1 MEKIKMQPTR
11 PEDALLTDAFADFL
25 EKCRAKNLSEK
36 TLNIYTV
43 HFKFFKEYLSDP
55 DKKAS
60 DITEDTLEGFILY
73 LQNRG
78 CNDITVQS
86 YMRGVRCLCYY
97 LMEEGY
103 LQRFKIK
110 LPKADKR
117 IKETYTDTELKKL
130 LKKPN
135 VKTCEFNEYK
145 TWVFSNYLLA
155 TGNRI
160 STVLSLQIKDLDFE
174 NETIQLNKCKNR
186 KAQIVP
192 MASSL
197 KVILKEYLTYRKG
210 SPDDYVFCNSY
221 GGKGDI
227 RSYQEML
234 AKYNQKF
241 LLKVYLV
248 TCFNPDITFPSVS
261 INGTNGSGKSTL
273 SRIIKKIIDP
283 SSNEL
288 ETLPDTIDDLRVR
301 LNQDYY
307 LAFDNL
313 SSISKKQSDFLCAA
327 ITGVTSSNRMKY
339 TDNTINSVYIK
350 RGMCLN
356 GISPFVQKADLAER
370 VLFFTAKLIKDTS
383 RISDMTFWK
392 DFSAD
397 LPYILGGIFD
407 LYSKAMKILPTVK
420 LQKLQRLADFHLFGY
435 AVAEAMKRGLGK
447 KFNEVLEDN
456 KTRQM
461 EITCQNAMIIS
472 LVEDFLKNEED
483 EGYWKGTMS
492 LLYKSLKDFMSQQNM
507 TEEIYNPRTYPKEAN
522 HLSRVLHQY
531 EAAFASKGIHF
542 QSKKNSKGNM
552 EIEITTDWLK
562 DDIGTIKRVPIITS
576 KT

>member
-43 HFKFFKEYLSDP
+43 HFKFFREYLSDP

-86 YMRGVRCLCYY
+86 YMRGVRCFCYY

-117 IKETYTDTELKKL
+117 IKETYTDAELKKL

-234 AKYNQKF
+234 AKYNQKRGVSKTSAH
-241 LLKVYLV
+241 LYRH
-248 TCFNPDITFPSVS
+248 TF
-261 INGTNGSGKSTL
+261 
-273 SRIIKKIIDP
+273 
-283 SSNEL
+283 
-288 ETLPDTIDDLRVR
+288 
-301 LNQDYY
+301 
-307 LAFDNL
+307 A
-313 SSISKKQSDFLCAA
+313 
-327 ITGVTSSNRMKY
+327 
-339 TDNTINSVYIK
+339 K
-350 RGMCLN
+350 RWILN
-356 GISPFVQKADLAER
+356 GGD
-370 VLFFTAKLIKDTS
+370 
-383 RISDMTFWK
+383 
-392 DFSAD
+392 
-397 LPYILGGIFD
+397 IFR
-407 LYSKAMKILPTVK
+407 
-420 LQKLQRLADFHLFGY
+420 LQKLLGHSNLDIVKEYVNMFDRDLTKDYTSFNPLDTLGTVRTAGKIGFG
-435 AVAEAMKRGLGK
+435 K
-447 KFNEVLEDN
+447 
-456 KTRQM
+456 
-461 EITCQNAMIIS
+461 
-472 LVEDFLKNEED
+472 
-483 EGYWKGTMS
+483 
-492 LLYKSLKDFMSQQNM
+492 
-507 TEEIYNPRTYPKEAN
+507 
-522 HLSRVLHQY
+522 
-531 EAAFASKGIHF
+531 
-542 QSKKNSKGNM
+542 
-552 EIEITTDWLK
+552 
-562 DDIGTIKRVPIITS
+562 
-576 KT
+576 